1 MKVLVTG
8 VAGFIGSQTARTLL
22 ARGDDVIGLD
32 NLNDYYDV
40 NLKLARLARLQGQNN
55 FHFIKADLADRHEIE
70 RVFEEHRP
78 ERVINLAAQ
87 AGVRYAFENPH
98 SYVNSNL
105 VGFLHI
111 LEGCRHHGVEHLV
124 YASSSSV
131 YGANTRMPFSIHD
144 NVDHPLNL
152 YAASKKANELM
163 AHSYSHLYELPVTGL
178 RFFTV
183 YGPWG
188 RPDMSLF
195 LFTKKIIAGEP
206 IDVFN
211 FGQHARDFTF
221 IDDIVEGVV
230 RTLDKVATP
239 NPDWNG
245 AEPDP
250 GTALGWRVNPWVK
263 QGILLGFRLG
273 AMVQMG
279 GDEFS
284 FVDKSTYPARRF
296 DPGQGVRV
304 VPGGSTVREGAFL
317 ARGVVCMPPMYV
329 NAGAYVDEGTM
340 VDSHAL
346 VGSCAQIGKRVHLS
360 AAAQIG
366 GVLEPVNATPVIIE
380 DDVLIGGN
388 TGVYEGTLVR
398 RRAVLAAGT
407 ILTRGTPVYDI
418 VRGEVLKASAD
429 HPLVIPEGA
438 VVVPGSRELK
448 RGAEPA
454 WGLSLY
460 TPVIVKY
467 RDDKTDLSATLEE
480 LLR

>member
-1 MKVLVTG
+1 MTTDTTTLQTKIEQYFA
-8 VAGFIGSQTARTLL
+8 AGAD
-22 ARGDDVIGLD
+22 AVGDRAAMDAFLELRSALSEG
-32 NLNDYYDV
+32 
-40 NLKLARLARLQGQNN
+40 
-55 FHFIKADLADRHEIE
+55 
-70 RVFEEHRP
+70 RVR
-78 ERVINLAAQ
+78 A
-87 AGVRYAFENPH
+87 
-98 SYVNSNL
+98 
-105 VGFLHI
+105 
-111 LEGCRHHGVEHLV
+111 
-124 YASSSSV
+124 
-131 YGANTRMPFSIHD
+131 
-144 NVDHPLNL
+144 
-152 YAASKKANELM
+152 
-163 AHSYSHLYELPVTGL
+163 
-178 RFFTV
+178 
-183 YGPWG
+183 
-188 RPDMSLF
+188 
-195 LFTKKIIAGEP
+195 
-206 IDVFN
+206 
-211 FGQHARDFTF
+211 
-221 IDDIVEGVV
+221 
-230 RTLDKVATP
+230 
-239 NPDWNG
+239 

-250 GTALGWRVNPWVK
+250 GSSLGWRVNAWVK

-273 AMVQMG
+273 TLEKMG

-284 FVDKSTYPARRF
+284 FVDKNTYPARRF
-296 DPGQGVRV
+296 GLQEGVRV
-304 VPGGSTVREGAFL
+304 VPGGSSIREGAYL

-418 VRGEVLKASAD
+418 VRGEVLKASGD
-429 HPLVIPEGA
+429 QPLIIPEGA
-438 VVVPGSRELK
+438 VVVPGARELK
-448 RGAEPA
+448 RGIAGAGAEAA

-467 RDDKTDLSATLEE
+467 RDDKTDLSSTLEE